1 MADDIKFVI
10 GVDDRDLIKAQKEQL
25 KFQRNLIT
33 IEKAFRKGDISAKR
47 YNSELAKQAKQLQ
60 TLGGSYNKANSE
72 VRKYAYSLRQANDAQ
87 LDQAQAVGNDDAGR
101 QGRDSAGPGIRR
113 A

>member
-33 IEKAFRKGDISAKR
+33 IEQAYRKGDITAKR
-47 YNSELAKQAKQLQ
+47 TIFFMSQH
-60 TLGGSYNKANSE
+60 
-72 VRKYAYSLRQANDAQ
+72 
-87 LDQAQAVGNDDAGR
+87 
-101 QGRDSAGPGIRR
+101 
-113 A
+113 